1 MKSKHLFFAV
11 ACATAFASCTN
22 EELFENSPIQ
32 NGEFKRATFENVT
45 IKTSEADTRVVYGGE
60 GYKWENGDEMAA
72 LLMDENNPGIG
83 SATFP
88 YKWEQLSWNE
98 KFRLVDYVHTNFK
111 FAYNEGVWSATG
123 DLNMLEG
130 NYFLVAPFCHFNSNR
145 QAYYEI
151 RTQEQVGNTQEAR
164 AAAYADN
171 QIFVGYGRLQ
181 AGVAGEEDKSGASVM
196 NTKLAAVLS
205 PIRINIKGDIVNPV
219 QVKKIVLRHP
229 SFASQMTIDPTRAPY
244 FGWNMKDTQSN
255 QDREVSL
262 FNYANYLTATGIE
275 EDAREELYSN
285 EYFGSEC
292 PEDYVYN
299 AYTVGDVTNKW
310 DVRFKNYDEN
320 NRSWTKYYW
329 DDAIRQV
336 AQPLWEFNDSENKTG
351 YIEVYTKDN
360 AEAAG
365 MELNK
370 DNELGIIAMIPTWNG
385 GFFGGE
391 DPFNHIIMEIHTEKG
406 VVCNI
411 DLSKQANP
419 EVGVQT
425 VGSIVMAHPSMPLSS
440 KTVTVILDNDDINAV
455 ASYLYINNADDLNN
469 MVDWASQYST
479 TQPLNAFLC
488 NSVVIDDALA
498 AKIKALMA
506 KNNSLLTITS
516 VGRIGNNV
524 KFATTEAQAD
534 ILEYIELMG
543 EHTVAEIV
551 KGGVVDLTEA
561 AHNFLHGIGLAK
573 PLVMPLT
580 IQVNKG
586 GTLNIKDNNKNVGG
600 WAVDGDINKY
610 YDVTVVNEGTIN
622 VDAKNVAGIYLYNKG
637 TMNLNG
643 ESSINLAPKKVK
655 DVKMLSTNN
664 IKGTIN
670 VAEKAMLS
678 GTTADNIENYG
689 LINNYGQIY
698 NVANY
703 DNDHDDVDCI
713 KPGTIDIQNGS
724 AVTHLKTNKGKVI
737 YSELTPNNVVELDDK
752 NGTKGIFVYTSKNG
766 VITESLLTKAYVTDL
781 TVTAGELCDD
791 TKDTT
796 NLRHVVMAN
805 GTKINK
811 DSKGDGNIFFAA
823 KASTKY
829 KPYSFDATGITI
841 DGVSLCGGVKYVIK
855 GAGNV
860 WKEAFGFYK
869 ADGTTVEK
877 VNLSAAEVTVN
888 SGATVTTGYINS
900 IVKNS
905 HILNH
910 GTIKATGYDKNN
922 IQVTHNK
929 ITIE

>member
-60 GYKWENGDEMAA
+60 GYKWENSDEMAA

-88 YKWEQLSWNE
+88 YAWEQLSWNE
-98 KFRLVDYVHTNFK
+98 KFHLVDYVHTNFK

-151 RTQEQVGNTQEAR
+151 RTQEQVGNTKDAR

-181 AGVAGEEDKSGASVM
+181 AGVAGEEDKSGASVIE
-196 NTKLAAVLS
+196 TKMAAVLS
-205 PIRINIKGDIVNPV
+205 PIRINIKAKIVNPV

-244 FGWNMKDTQSN
+244 FVWNMNADKSN
-255 QDREVSL
+255 QDREGYL

-275 EDAREELYSN
+275 DVKEELYFN
-285 EYFGSEC
+285 RFFGSEC
-292 PEDYVYN
+292 PDDYVWN
-299 AYTVGDVTNKW
+299 AYTVGDITNKW
-310 DVRFKNYDEN
+310 DVRYKDYDEN

-385 GFFGGE
+385 GFFGGDE
-391 DPFNHIIMEIHTEKG
+391 PIIMEIHTDKG
-406 VVCNI
+406 VVCDI
-411 DLSKQANP
+411 DLSKQADP
-419 EVGVQT
+419 EKEVQT
-425 VGSIVMAHPSMPLSS
+425 VGSIVMAHPNMPLSS
-440 KTVTVILDNDDINAV
+440 KTVTVILEDEDINAV
-455 ASYLYINNADDLNN
+455 ASFLNINNADDLNN
-469 MVDWASQYST
+469 MVDWASQYTT
-479 TQPLNAFLC
+479 TQPLNAFLH

-516 VGRIGNNV
+516 VGEIGNNV

-543 EHTVAEIV
+543 EYTVAEIV
-551 KGGVVDLTEA
+551 KGGVIDLTEA
-561 AHNFLHGIGLAK
+561 AHNFLHGKGLVK
-573 PLVMPLT
+573 PLT

-600 WAVDGDINKY
+600 WGVDGDINVY
-610 YDVTVVNEGTIN
+610 YDVTVNNEGTIN

-643 ESSINLAPKKVK
+643 ESSINLAPKNGE
-655 DVKMLSTNN
+655 DAEMFSTND

-670 VAEKAMLS
+670 VAEGAKLS
-678 GTTADNIENYG
+678 GTTANNIENYG
-689 LINNYGQIY
+689 LINNNGEIY

-703 DNDHDDVDCI
+703 DNDKDFVDCI

-724 AVTHLKTNKGKVI
+724 AVTHLTINEGKVI
-737 YSELTPNNVVELDDK
+737 YTKLTTGNVVLLDDVENSIK
-752 NGTKGIFVYTSKNG
+752 KGIFVHTSTTA
-766 VITESLLTKAYVTDL
+766 VITESTLTNAYVTDL
-781 TVTAGELCDD
+781 TVAAGRLCDD
-791 TKDTT
+791 LAGKKT

-805 GTKINK
+805 GTEIYKG
-811 DSKGDGNIFFAA
+811 STGDGKIFFAEEA
-823 KASTKY
+823 DEKY
-829 KPYSFDATGITI
+829 DPYFFHATGITI
-841 DGVSLCGGVKYVIK
+841 DNVSLCGGVNYVIK
-855 GAGNV
+855 GLGNK
-860 WKEAFGFYK
+860 WKGTFGFYK
-869 ADGTTVEK
+869 ADGSEVEV

-888 SGATVTTGYINS
+888 TGATVTTGYINS

-905 HILNH
+905 NIQND
-910 GTIKATGYDKNN
+910 GTLDADGYDTSN
-922 IQVTHNK
+922 IQVTHNA
-929 ITIE
+929 IQ

>member
-1 MKSKHLFFAV
+1 M
-11 ACATAFASCTN
+11 
-22 EELFENSPIQ
+22 
-32 NGEFKRATFENVT
+32 G
-45 IKTSEADTRVVYGGE
+45 
-60 GYKWENGDEMAA
+60 M
-72 LLMDENNPGIG
+72 
-83 SATFP
+83 
-88 YKWEQLSWNE
+88 
-98 KFRLVDYVHTNFK
+98 
-111 FAYNEGVWSATG
+111 
-123 DLNMLEG
+123 
-130 NYFLVAPFCHFNSNR
+130 
-145 QAYYEI
+145 EI
-151 RTQEQVGNTQEAR
+151 VK
-164 AAAYADN
+164 Y
-171 QIFVGYGRLQ
+171 
-181 AGVAGEEDKSGASVM
+181 SS
-196 NTKLAAVLS
+196 
-205 PIRINIKGDIVNPV
+205 V

-244 FGWNMKDTQSN
+244 FVWNMKDAQSN
-255 QDREVSL
+255 QERESHL

-275 EDAREELYSN
+275 DVREELYSN
-285 EYFGSEC
+285 RYFGSEC
-292 PEDYVYN
+292 PDDYVYN

-310 DVRFKNYDEN
+310 DVRYKDYDEN

-391 DPFNHIIMEIHTEKG
+391 NPFNHIIMEIHTDKG

-455 ASYLYINNADDLNN
+455 ASYLNINNADDLNN

-479 TQPLNAFLC
+479 TQPLNAFLH

-516 VGRIGNNV
+516 VGSIGNYV
-524 KFATTEAQAD
+524 KFATTDAQAD

-561 AHNFLHGIGLAK
+561 AHNFLHGNGHVK
-573 PLVMPLT
+573 PLT

-600 WAVDGDINKY
+600 WGVQGNINVY
-610 YDVTVVNEGTIN
+610 YDVTVNNEGTIN
-622 VDAKNVAGIYLYNKG
+622 VDDAKNVAGIYLYNKG

-643 ESSINLAPKKVK
+643 ESSINLAPKNGNNAE
-655 DVKMLSTNN
+655 MLSTNT

-670 VAEKAMLS
+670 VAEKAKLS
-678 GTTADNIENYG
+678 GTTANNIKNYG
-689 LINNYGQIY
+689 LINNNGKIY

-703 DNDHDDVDCI
+703 DNDNGDVDCI
-713 KPGTIDIQNGS
+713 KPGTIDIKNGS
-724 AVTHLKTNKGKVI
+724 AVTHLTTNKGKVI
-737 YSELTPNNVVELDDK
+737 YSELTPNNVVELDDQ
-752 NGTKGIFVYTSKNG
+752 NGTEGIFVYTSKNG

-781 TVTAGELCDD
+781 TVTEGKLCDD
-791 TKDTT
+791 MSEKT

-805 GTKINK
+805 GTEIYK
-811 DSKGDGNIFFAA
+811 DSKTGDGKIFFATDA
-823 KASTKY
+823 DEKY
-829 KPYSFDATGITI
+829 EPYFFNATGTTI
-841 DGVSLCGGVKYVIK
+841 DGVSLCGGVNYVIK
-855 GAGNV
+855 GLGNV
-860 WKEAFGFYK
+860 WKGTFGFYE
-869 ADGTTVEK
+869 ADGTTAER

-905 HILNH
+905 HIQND
-910 GTIKATGYDKNN
+910 GTLDADGYDKNN
-922 IQVTHNK
+922 IQVTHNAIK
-929 ITIE
+929 

>member
-88 YKWEQLSWNE
+88 YAWEQLSWNE
-98 KFRLVDYVHTNFK
+98 KFHLVDYVHTNFK

-151 RTQEQVGNTQEAR
+151 RTQEQVGNTKEAR

-244 FGWNMKDTQSN
+244 FAWNMDDKSN
-255 QDREVSL
+255 QDREGYL

-275 EDAREELYSN
+275 DVREELYSHR
-285 EYFGSEC
+285 YFGSEC

-310 DVRFKNYDEN
+310 DVRYKDYDEN

-391 DPFNHIIMEIHTEKG
+391 QPIIMEIHTDKG

-411 DLSKQANP
+411 NLSKQANP

-425 VGSIVMAHPSMPLSS
+425 VGSIVWAHPSMPLSS

-455 ASYLYINNADDLNN
+455 ASYLNINNADDLNN
-469 MVDWASQYST
+469 MVDWASQYAT
-479 TQPLNAFLC
+479 TQPLNAILH

-516 VGRIGNNV
+516 FASIGNNV

-551 KGGVVDLTEA
+551 KGGVIDLTEA
-561 AHNFLHGIGLAK
+561 AHNFLHGNGHVK
-573 PLVMPLT
+573 PLT

-643 ESSINLAPKKVK
+643 ESSINLAPK
-655 DVKMLSTNN
+655 DNNAEMPSTNN

-678 GTTADNIENYG
+678 GTTANNIENYG

-855 GAGNV
+855 GDGNV

-929 ITIE
+929 ITITKE

>member
-88 YKWEQLSWNE
+88 YAWEQLSWNE

-151 RTQEQVGNTQEAR
+151 RTQEQVGNTKEAR

-244 FGWNMKDTQSN
+244 FVWNMKDAQSN
-255 QDREVSL
+255 QERESHL

-275 EDAREELYSN
+275 DVREELYSN
-285 EYFGSEC
+285 RYFGSEC
-292 PEDYVYN
+292 PDDYVYN

-310 DVRFKNYDEN
+310 DVRYKDYDEN

-391 DPFNHIIMEIHTEKG
+391 NPFNHIIMEIHTDKG

-455 ASYLYINNADDLNN
+455 ASYLNINNADDLNN

-479 TQPLNAFLC
+479 TQPLNAFLH

-516 VGRIGNNV
+516 VGSIGNYV
-524 KFATTEAQAD
+524 KFATTDAQAD

-561 AHNFLHGIGLAK
+561 AHNFLHGNGHVK
-573 PLVMPLT
+573 PLT

-600 WAVDGDINKY
+600 WGVQGNINVY
-610 YDVTVVNEGTIN
+610 YDVTVNNEGTIN
-622 VDAKNVAGIYLYNKG
+622 VDDAKNVAGIYLYNKG

-643 ESSINLAPKKVK
+643 ESSINLAPKNGNNAE
-655 DVKMLSTNN
+655 MLSTNT

-670 VAEKAMLS
+670 VAEKAKLS
-678 GTTADNIENYG
+678 GTTANNIKNYG
-689 LINNYGQIY
+689 LINNNGKIY

-703 DNDHDDVDCI
+703 DNDNGDVDCI
-713 KPGTIDIQNGS
+713 KPGTIDIKNGS
-724 AVTHLKTNKGKVI
+724 AVTHLTTNKGKVI
-737 YSELTPNNVVELDDK
+737 YSELTPNNVVELDDQ
-752 NGTKGIFVYTSKNG
+752 NGTEGIFVYTSKNG

-781 TVTAGELCDD
+781 TVTEGKLCDD
-791 TKDTT
+791 MSEKT

-805 GTKINK
+805 GTEIYK
-811 DSKGDGNIFFAA
+811 DSKTGDGKIFFAKTA
-823 KASTKY
+823 DEKY
-829 KPYSFDATGITI
+829 EPYFFNATGTTI
-841 DGVSLCGGVKYVIK
+841 DGVSLCGGVNYVIK
-855 GAGNV
+855 GLGNV
-860 WKEAFGFYK
+860 WKGTFGFFE
-869 ADGTTVEK
+869 ADGTTAER

-905 HILNH
+905 HIQND
-910 GTIKATGYDKNN
+910 GTLDADGYDKNN
-922 IQVTHNK
+922 IQVTHNAIK
-929 ITIE
+929 

>member
-60 GYKWENGDEMAA
+60 GYKWENSDEMAA

-88 YKWEQLSWNE
+88 YAWEQLSWNE
-98 KFRLVDYVHTNFK
+98 KFHLVDYVHTNFK

-151 RTQEQVGNTQEAR
+151 RTQEQVGNTKEAR

-181 AGVAGEEDKSGASVM
+181 AGVAGEEDKSGASVI
-196 NTKLAAVLS
+196 NTKMAAVLS
-205 PIRINIKGDIVNPV
+205 PIRINIQGKIVNPV

-244 FGWNMKDTQSN
+244 FVWNMNDAQRKVVVNDYNDS
-255 QDREVSL
+255 EGSL
-262 FNYANYLTATGIE
+262 FNYANYLTAAGIE
-275 EDAREELYSN
+275 DVREELYYN
-285 EYFGSEC
+285 RFFGSEC

-299 AYTVGDVTNKW
+299 AYTVGDITNKW
-310 DVRFKNYDEN
+310 DVRYKDYDEN

-365 MELNK
+365 MELSK

-391 DPFNHIIMEIHTEKG
+391 EPIIMEIHTDKG
-406 VVCNI
+406 VVCDI
-411 DLSKQANP
+411 DLSKQADP
-419 EVGVQT
+419 EKDVQT
-425 VGSIVMAHPSMPLSS
+425 VGSIVMAHPNMPLSS
-440 KTVTVILDNDDINAV
+440 KTVTVILEDEDINAV
-455 ASYLYINNADDLNN
+455 ASFLNINNADDLNN
-469 MVDWASQYST
+469 MVDWASQYAT
-479 TQPLNAFLC
+479 TQPLNAFLH

-516 VGRIGNNV
+516 VGETGNNV

-543 EHTVAEIV
+543 EYTVAEIV
-551 KGGVVDLTEA
+551 KGGVIDLTEA
-561 AHNFLHGIGLAK
+561 AHNFLHGNGLVK
-573 PLVMPLT
+573 PLT

-600 WAVDGDINKY
+600 WGVDGDINVY
-610 YDVTVVNEGTIN
+610 YDVTVNNEGTIN
-622 VDAKNVAGIYLYNKG
+622 VEAKNVAGIYLYNKG

-643 ESSINLAPKKVK
+643 ESSINLAPNGEDAEMK
-655 DVKMLSTNN
+655 STND

-670 VAEKAMLS
+670 VAEKAKLS
-678 GTTADNIENYG
+678 GTTANNIENYG
-689 LINNYGQIY
+689 LINNNGKIY

-703 DNDHDDVDCI
+703 DNDKDFVDCI

-724 AVTHLKTNKGKVI
+724 AVTHLTTNEGKVI
-737 YSELTPNNVVELDDK
+737 YTVLTTNNVVELVDK
-752 NGTKGIFVYTSKNG
+752 DGTKGIFVYTYNKADG
-766 VITESLLTKAYVTDL
+766 VVTESTLTSAYVTDL
-781 TVTAGELCDD
+781 TVKAGKLCDD
-791 TKDTT
+791 LAEKKT

-805 GTKINK
+805 GTEIYK
-811 DSKGDGNIFFAA
+811 STTGDGKIFFAEDA
-823 KASTKY
+823 DEKY
-829 KPYSFDATGITI
+829 EPYFFDATGTTI
-841 DGVSLCGGVKYVIK
+841 NGVSLCGGVNYVIK
-855 GAGNV
+855 GLGNV
-860 WKEAFGFYK
+860 WKGTFGFYE
-869 ADGTTVEK
+869 ADGSTVAD
-877 VNLSAAEVTVN
+877 VNLSVAEVTVN

-900 IVKNS
+900 ILKNS
-905 HILNH
+905 NIQNDGKLD
-910 GTIKATGYDKNN
+910 ADGYDTSN
-922 IQVTHNK
+922 IQVTHNA
-929 ITIE
+929 IQ

>member
-60 GYKWENGDEMAA
+60 GYKWENSDEMAA

-88 YKWEQLSWNE
+88 YAWEQLSWNE
-98 KFRLVDYVHTNFK
+98 KFHLVDYVHTNFK

-151 RTQEQVGNTQEAR
+151 RTQEQVGNTKEAR

-181 AGVAGEEDKSGASVM
+181 AGVAGEEDKSGASVIQ
-196 NTKLAAVLS
+196 TKMAAVLS
-205 PIRINIKGDIVNPV
+205 PIRINIQGKIVNPV

-244 FGWNMKDTQSN
+244 FVWNMNADKSN
-255 QDREVSL
+255 QVREGYL

-275 EDAREELYSN
+275 DAKKELYSH

-292 PEDYVYN
+292 PDDYVWN
-299 AYTVGDVTNKW
+299 AYCVGDITNKW
-310 DVRFKNYDEN
+310 DVRYKDYDEN

-365 MELNK
+365 MELSK

-385 GFFGGE
+385 GFFGFGGE
-391 DPFNHIIMEIHTEKG
+391 EPIIMEIHTDKG
-406 VVCNI
+406 VVCDI
-411 DLSKQANP
+411 DLSRQADP
-419 EVGVQT
+419 EKEVQT
-425 VGSIVMAHPSMPLSS
+425 VGSIVMAHPNMPLSS
-440 KTVTVILDNDDINAV
+440 KTVTVILEDEDINAV
-455 ASYLYINNADDLNN
+455 ASFLNINNADDLNN
-469 MVDWASQYST
+469 MVDWASQYTT
-479 TQPLNAFLC
+479 TQPLNAFLH

-506 KNNSLLTITS
+506 KNNSLLTIRS
-516 VGRIGNNV
+516 VGEIGNNV

-543 EHTVAEIV
+543 EYTVAEIV
-551 KGGVVDLTEA
+551 KGGVIDLTEA
-561 AHNFLHGIGLAK
+561 AHNFLHGKGLVK
-573 PLVMPLT
+573 PLT

-600 WAVDGDINKY
+600 WGVQGDINVY
-610 YDVTVVNEGTIN
+610 YDVTVNNEGTIN

-643 ESSINLAPKKVK
+643 GSSIFLAPKNGE
-655 DVKMLSTNN
+655 DAEMFSTND

-670 VAEKAMLS
+670 VAEGAKLS
-678 GTTADNIENYG
+678 GTTANNIENYG
-689 LINNYGQIY
+689 LINNNGEIY

-703 DNDHDDVDCI
+703 DNDKDGVDCI

-724 AVTHLKTNKGKVI
+724 TVTHLTINLGKVI
-737 YSELTPNNVVELDDK
+737 YTKLSETNHVELVK
-752 NGTKGIFVYTSKNG
+752 ENEEESAKRGIFVYTY
-766 VITESLLTKAYVTDL
+766 TEGKAVCEKTLAKAYVTDL
-781 TVTAGELCDD
+781 TVKAGYFSEDLAGDA
-791 TKDTT
+791 KT

-805 GTKINK
+805 GTEIRH
-811 DSKGDGNIFFAA
+811 SSVGDGKIFFAA
-823 KASTKY
+823 DADEKY
-829 KPYSFDATGITI
+829 EPYFFDATGTII
-841 DGVSLCGGVKYVIK
+841 DGASLYGGVNYVIK
-855 GAGNV
+855 GLGNK
-860 WKEAFGFYK
+860 WKNTFGFYD
-869 ADGTTVEK
+869 ATGEVAQ

-900 IVKNS
+900 ILKNS
-905 HILNH
+905 HIQND
-910 GTIKATGYDKNN
+910 GTINATGYDKEN
-922 IQVTHNK
+922 IQVTHNA
-929 ITIE
+929 INY

>member
-72 LLMDENNPGIG
+72 LLMDENNRGIG
-83 SATFP
+83 SATYP
-88 YKWEQLSWNE
+88 YEWEQLSWNE

-205 PIRINIKGDIVNPV
+205 PIRINIRGEIVNPV

-244 FGWNMKDTQSN
+244 FVWNMKDAQSN
-255 QDREVSL
+255 QGREDSL
-262 FNYANYLTATGIE
+262 FNYANYLAATGIE
-275 EDAREELYSN
+275 KDVREELYFN
-285 EYFGSEC
+285 RFFGSEC
-292 PEDYVYN
+292 PDDYVYN

-310 DVRFKNYDEN
+310 DVRYKDYDEN

-336 AQPLWEFNDSENKTG
+336 AQPLLESNDSENKTG

-385 GFFGGE
+385 GFFGGNN
-391 DPFNHIIMEIHTEKG
+391 PIIMEIHTDKG

-440 KTVTVILDNDDINAV
+440 KTVTVILDNDDINHV
-455 ASYLYINNADDLNN
+455 ASYLPINNADDLNN
-469 MVDWASQYST
+469 MVDWASQYAT
-479 TQPLNAFLC
+479 TQPLNAFLY

-498 AKIKALMA
+498 AKIKALMG

-516 VGRIGNNV
+516 VGRISNKV

-534 ILEYIELMG
+534 ILEYIELMD

-551 KGGVVDLTEA
+551 KGGVIDLTEA
-561 AHNFLHGIGLAK
+561 AHNFLHGKGLVK
-573 PLVMPLT
+573 PLT

-600 WAVDGDINKY
+600 WGVYGDINVY

-622 VDAKNVAGIYLYNKG
+622 VVDAKNVAGIYLYNKG

-643 ESSINLAPKKVK
+643 ESSINLASKPRYEKF
-655 DVKMLSTNN
+655 STND

-678 GTTADNIENYG
+678 GTTANNIENYG
-689 LINNYGQIY
+689 LINNNGQIY
-698 NVANY
+698 NVANL
-703 DNDHDDVDCI
+703 DNDKEDVNCI

-724 AVTHLKTNKGKVI
+724 AVTHLTTNEGKVI

-752 NGTKGIFVYTSKNG
+752 VGTMGIFVYTHNKADD
-766 VITESLLTKAYVTDL
+766 ICESLLTNAYVTDL
-781 TVTAGELCDD
+781 TVNAGKLCDD
-791 TKDTT
+791 MDKNT

-805 GTKINK
+805 GTEIYKG
-811 DSKGDGNIFFAA
+811 STGDGKIFFATDA
-823 KASTKY
+823 NEKY
-829 KPYSFDATGITI
+829 EPYFFNATGTTI
-841 DGVSLCGGVKYVIK
+841 NGVSLCGGVNYVIK
-855 GAGNV
+855 GLGNV
-860 WKEAFGFYK
+860 WKGTFGFYE
-869 ADGTTVEK
+869 ADGTTAEQ

-905 HILNH
+905 HIQNH
-910 GTIKATGYDKNN
+910 GTLDANGYDDSN
-922 IQVTHNK
+922 IQVTHNAIK
-929 ITIE
+929 

>member
-45 IKTSEADTRVVYGGE
+45 IKTSEADTRIVYGGE

-88 YKWEQLSWNE
+88 YAWEQLSWNE

-196 NTKLAAVLS
+196 KTKLAAVLS
-205 PIRINIKGDIVNPV
+205 PIRINIQGKIVNPV

-244 FGWNMKDTQSN
+244 FVWNMKDAQSD
-255 QDREVSL
+255 QGRQVSL

-275 EDAREELYSN
+275 DVREELYSN
-285 EYFGSEC
+285 RFFGSEC
-292 PEDYVYN
+292 PDDYVYN

-310 DVRFKNYDEN
+310 DVRFKDYDEN

-385 GFFGGE
+385 GFFGGNN
-391 DPFNHIIMEIHTEKG
+391 PIIMEIHTDKG

-440 KTVTVILDNDDINAV
+440 KTVTVILEDEDINAV
-455 ASYLYINNADDLNN
+455 ASYLNINNADDLNN

-479 TQPLNAFLC
+479 TQPLNAFLH

-516 VGRIGNNV
+516 VGSIGNNV

-561 AHNFLHGIGLAK
+561 AHNFLHGNGHVK
-573 PLVMPLT
+573 PLT

-600 WAVDGDINKY
+600 WGVDGNINVY

-643 ESSINLAPKKVK
+643 ESSINLAPKNGKNAE
-655 DVKMLSTNN
+655 MPSTNN

-670 VAEKAMLS
+670 VAANAKLS
-678 GTTADNIENYG
+678 GTTANNIENYG
-689 LINNYGQIY
+689 LINNNGKIY

-703 DNDHDDVDCI
+703 DNDKKGVDCI

-724 AVTHLKTNKGKVI
+724 AVTHLTTNEGKVI
-737 YSELTPNNVVELDDK
+737 YSELTSNNVVELDDQD
-752 NGTKGIFVYTSKNG
+752 GTKGIFVYTSKNG
-766 VITESLLTKAYVTDL
+766 VITESLLTNAYVTDL
-781 TVTAGELCDD
+781 TVTAGKLCDD
-791 TKDTT
+791 MDKKT

-805 GTKINK
+805 GTEIYK
-811 DSKGDGNIFFAA
+811 DSKTGDGMIFFAA
-823 KASTKY
+823 EADEKY
-829 KPYSFDATGITI
+829 EPYFFNATGTTI
-841 DGVSLCGGVKYVIK
+841 DGVSLCGGVNYVIK
-855 GAGNV
+855 GLGNV
-860 WKEAFGFYK
+860 WKGTFGFYK
-869 ADGTTVEK
+869 ADGTTVEQ

-905 HILNH
+905 HIQND
-910 GTIKATGYDKNN
+910 GTLDADEYDTSN
-922 IQVTHNK
+922 IQVTHNAIK
-929 ITIE
+929 

>member
-60 GYKWENGDEMAA
+60 GYKWENSDEMAA

-88 YKWEQLSWNE
+88 YAWEQLSWNE
-98 KFRLVDYVHTNFK
+98 KFHLVDYVHTNFK

-151 RTQEQVGNTQEAR
+151 RTQEQVGNTKEAR

-181 AGVAGEEDKSGASVM
+181 AGVAGEEDKSGASVI
-196 NTKLAAVLS
+196 NTKMAAVLS
-205 PIRINIKGDIVNPV
+205 PIRINIQGKIVNPV
-219 QVKKIVLRHP
+219 QVKKIVLRHS

-244 FGWNMKDTQSN
+244 FVWNMNADKSN
-255 QDREVSL
+255 QDREGYL

-275 EDAREELYSN
+275 DVKEELYFN
-285 EYFGSEC
+285 RFFGSEC
-292 PEDYVYN
+292 PDDYVWN
-299 AYTVGDVTNKW
+299 AYCVGDITNKW
-310 DVRFKNYDEN
+310 DVRYKDYDEN

-391 DPFNHIIMEIHTEKG
+391 EEPIIMEIHTDKG
-406 VVCNI
+406 VVCDI
-411 DLSKQANP
+411 DLSKQADP
-419 EVGVQT
+419 EKEVQT
-425 VGSIVMAHPSMPLSS
+425 VGSIVMAHPNMPLSS
-440 KTVTVILDNDDINAV
+440 KTVTVILEDEDINAV
-455 ASYLYINNADDLNN
+455 ASFLNINNADDLNN
-469 MVDWASQYST
+469 MVDWASQYAT
-479 TQPLNAFLC
+479 TQPLNAFLH

-516 VGRIGNNV
+516 VGEIGNNV

-543 EHTVAEIV
+543 EYTVAEIV
-551 KGGVVDLTEA
+551 KGGVIDLTEA
-561 AHNFLHGIGLAK
+561 AHNFLHGNGLAK
-573 PLVMPLT
+573 PLT

-600 WAVDGDINKY
+600 WGVDGDINVY
-610 YDVTVVNEGTIN
+610 YDVTVNNEGTIN

-637 TMNLNG
+637 IMNLNG
-643 ESSINLAPKKVK
+643 ESSIFLAPL
-655 DVKMLSTNN
+655 DGEDDEMLSTND

-670 VAEKAMLS
+670 VAENAKLS
-678 GTTADNIENYG
+678 GTTDDNIENYG
-689 LINNYGQIY
+689 LINNNGEIY

-703 DNDHDDVDCI
+703 DNDKDFVDCI

-724 AVTHLKTNKGKVI
+724 AVTHLTTNEGKVI
-737 YSELTPNNVVELDDK
+737 YSVLTTSNVVELVDK
-752 NGTKGIFVYTSKNG
+752 DGTKGIFVYTYNKADG
-766 VITESLLTKAYVTDL
+766 VITESTLTNAYVTDL
-781 TVTAGELCDD
+781 TVKAGRLCDD
-791 TKDTT
+791 TDKNT

-805 GTKINK
+805 GTEIYKG
-811 DSKGDGNIFFAA
+811 STGDGKIFFAA
-823 KASTKY
+823 AADEKY
-829 KPYSFDATGITI
+829 EPYFFHATGTTI
-841 DGVSLCGGVKYVIK
+841 NNVSLCGGVNYVIK
-855 GAGNV
+855 GLGNV
-860 WKEAFGFYK
+860 WKGTFGFYE
-869 ADGTTVEK
+869 ADGSTVEE
-877 VNLSAAEVTVN
+877 VQLSTAEVTVN

-905 HILNH
+905 HIQND
-910 GTIKATGYDKNN
+910 GTLDAEGYDTSN
-922 IQVTHNK
+922 IQVTHNA
-929 ITIE
+929 IQ

>member
-11 ACATAFASCTN
+11 ACASAFASCTN
-22 EELFENSPIQ
+22 EELFESSPIQ

-60 GYKWENGDEMAA
+60 GYKWENGDGMSA
-72 LLMDENNPGIG
+72 LLMDENDPGIG

-98 KFRLVDYVHTNFK
+98 KFHLVDYVHTNFK

-151 RTQEQVGNTQEAR
+151 RTQEQVGNTKEAR

-181 AGVAGEEDKSGASVM
+181 AGVAGEEDKSGASVIQ
-196 NTKLAAVLS
+196 TKMAAVLS

-244 FGWNMKDTQSN
+244 FVWNMNGAMSDQGCESH
-255 QDREVSL
+255 L

-275 EDAREELYSN
+275 DVREELYDHRF
-285 EYFGSEC
+285 YGSEC
-292 PEDYVYN
+292 PKDYVYN
-299 AYTVGDVTNKW
+299 AYTVGDIENKW
-310 DVRFKNYDEN
+310 DVRYKDYDEN

-385 GFFGGE
+385 GFFCGE
-391 DPFNHIIMEIHTEKG
+391 QQPIIMEIHTDKG

-506 KNNSLLTITS
+506 KNNSLLTIKS
-516 VGRIGNNV
+516 VGEIGNNV
-524 KFATTEAQAD
+524 KFATTEDQAD

-551 KGGVVDLTEA
+551 KDGVVDLTEA
-561 AHNFLHGIGLAK
+561 AHNFLHGKGLAK
-573 PLVMPLT
+573 PLVKPLT

-600 WAVDGDINKY
+600 WAVDGDINEY

-643 ESSINLAPKKVK
+643 GSSINLASKPQYI
-655 DVKMLSTNN
+655 STNA

-670 VAEKAMLS
+670 VAEDAKLS
-678 GTTADNIENYG
+678 GTTANNIENYG
-689 LINNYGQIY
+689 LINNNGKIY

-703 DNDHDDVDCI
+703 DNDKEGVVCI
-713 KPGTIDIQNGS
+713 KPGTIDIQNKS
-724 AVTHLKTNKGKVI
+724 AVTHLTTNEGKVI
-737 YSELTPNNVVELDDK
+737 YSVSDLNTSNVVELDDTV
-752 NGTKGIFVYTSKNG
+752 GTKGIFVYTSKEG
-766 VITESLLTKAYVTDL
+766 KIYESTLTKAYVTDL
-781 TVTAGELCDD
+781 TVMAGELCDD
-791 TKDTT
+791 SKDIT

-805 GTKINK
+805 GTEIKESN
-811 DSKGDGNIFFAA
+811 GDGKIFFAA
-823 KASTKY
+823 AADMKY
-829 KPYSFDATGITI
+829 EPYFFNATGTII
-841 DGVSLCGGVKYVIK
+841 DGVSLCGGVNYVIK
-855 GAGNV
+855 GLGNL
-860 WKEAFGFYK
+860 WKGTFGFYQ
-869 ADGTTVEK
+869 ADGETAED

-888 SGATVTTGYINS
+888 SGAKVTTGYINA
-900 IVKNS
+900 ILKNS
-905 HILNH
+905 HIQND
-910 GTIKATGYDKNN
+910 GTLDANGYDTKN

-929 ITIE
+929 IQ